1 MVQPQ
6 GDQGFNVDPVQ
17 IDEHAKQVATT
28 LETIQT
34 ALAADQQS
42 RIQAGDFGLIG
53 QLVALDVW
61 CSSTAD
67 KAAEAL
73 KSAVDA
79 GEHHVSTVRKWAQA
93 RRVDEESATE
103 LINRAGQ
110 VKHG

>member
-1 MVQPQ
+1 MP
-6 GDQGFNVDPVQ
+6 GDQGFDVDPVQ
-17 IDEHAKQVATT
+17 IDEHAKQVETT
-28 LETIQT
+28 LETIRT

-53 QLVALDVW
+53 QLVGLDIW

-73 KSAVDA
+73 KGAVEA
-79 GEHHVSTVRKWAQA
+79 GEYHVSTVRKWAQA
-93 RRVDEESATE
+93 RRVDEESAIE
-103 LINRAGQ
+103 LLNRAEQ